1 MLGPKQNSLLAALPM
16 DDQARLFP
24 ALELIELPLD
34 YLIHQPSDKLIYCY
48 FPTDCVI
55 SKISNLTNGDSTE
68 VAIIGFEGMVSVC
81 LFMGGA
87 SMPHETLVKSPGY
100 AYRVKSQIIKN
111 LFMNSAS
118 ARLIFLS
125 YTQLLITQMAQTAVC
140 NRHHLVIQQLSRMLL
155 FISDRLPSNE
165 IVMTQERIALM
176 LGVRREGITEAAKIL
191 QQEGLI
197 EHTRGHLKII
207 DRQGLES
214 RACECYQV
222 VRKEQARLFPS
233 QQAHEVHPLRVI
245 KAGRLPTQPRS
256 IALDAAQP

>member
-1 MLGPKQNSLLAALPM
+1 MPGPRQNSLLAALPKE
-16 DDQARLFP
+16 DQARLFP
-24 ALELIELPLD
+24 GLELIEMPVD
-34 YLIHQPSDKLIYCY
+34 YLIHKPSDKLIYCY

-55 SKISNLTNGDSTE
+55 SKISSLANGDSTE

-81 LFMGGA
+81 LFMGGE

-100 AYRVKSQIIKN
+100 AYRVKSQIIRN
-111 LFMNSAS
+111 LFMHSVS
-118 ARLIFLS
+118 ARRIFLS
-125 YTQLLITQMAQTAVC
+125 YTQALITQMAQTAVC

-155 FISDRLPSNE
+155 FLSDRLPTDE

-191 QQEGLI
+191 QDEGLI

-222 VRKEQARLFPS
+222 VKKEEARLFPNEHV
-233 QQAHEVHPLRVI
+233 HEVHHLRVI
-245 KAGRLPTQPRS
+245 GQ
-256 IALDAAQP
+256 

>member
-1 MLGPKQNSLLAALPM
+1 MPGPGQNSILAALPK
-16 DDQARLFP
+16 DDQAQLFP
-24 ALELIELPLD
+24 ELELIEMPLD
-34 YLIHQPSDKLIYCY
+34 YLIHKPSDKLIYCY

-55 SKISNLTNGDSTE
+55 SKIANLANGDSAE
-68 VAIIGFEGMVSVC
+68 IAIIGFEGMVSVC
-81 LFMGGA
+81 VFMGGE
-87 SMPHETLVKSPGY
+87 SMPHETLVKSPGC
-100 AYRVKSQIIKN
+100 AYRVKSQIIRN
-111 LFMNSAS
+111 MFMSSVS
-118 ARLIFLS
+118 ARRIFLS
-125 YTQLLITQMAQTAVC
+125 YTQTLITQMAQTAVC

-191 QQEGLI
+191 QDEGLI

-222 VRKEQARLFPS
+222 VKKEEARLFPS
-233 QQAHEVHPLRVI
+233 EQLREVVSVRAL
-245 KAGRLPTQPRS
+245 
-256 IALDAAQP
+256 ALDTVQT

>member
-1 MLGPKQNSLLAALPM
+1 MFGPRQNSLLAALPRE
-16 DDQARLFP
+16 DQALLFP

-34 YLIHQPSDKLIYCY
+34 YLIHKPSDKLIHCY

-55 SKISNLTNGDSTE
+55 TKIASLANGDSAE
-68 VAIIGFEGMVSVC
+68 IAIIGFEGMVSVC
-81 LFMGGA
+81 LFMGGD
-87 SMPHETLVKSPGY
+87 SMPHETLVKSPGH

-111 LFMNSAS
+111 LFMTSVS
-118 ARLIFLS
+118 ARRIFLS
-125 YTQLLITQMAQTAVC
+125 YTQTLITQMAQTAVC
-140 NRHHLVIQQLSRMLL
+140 NRHHLVIQQLSRVLL

-191 QQEGLI
+191 QEEGLI

-222 VRKEQARLFPS
+222 VKKEEARLCPYN
-233 QQAHEVHPLRVI
+233 QYPAVNELR
-245 KAGRLPTQPRS
+245 A
-256 IALDAAQP
+256 